1 MIGRR
6 RQRGSM
12 AVTIGMFMLIGVV
25 LLESLVLGYQFY
37 MRRQMQNVADLAAL
51 AGAQALSG
59 MSCTAALAAARS
71 NAALNDSATVTVD
84 CGNWNLNYTTKYNYQ
99 TQTASSTLDP
109 NAVHVLVTKKIPFGT
124 SWLPVSNA
132 GAEAIAI
139 RNGTPIA
146 VFTIAANLLTGMVC
160 SGNGCGAIANVNLTL
175 FSLLKALGLTL
186 PVTLT
191 VGQLDTLLSSQ
202 VLTYG
207 NILSAIGTATGLSTL
222 TATVNVPSLLNKNVS
237 LLTTVSGRGLFTFD
251 SSAASSAVSATSLL
265 NTQLNVLDLVTTG
278 VGLASQNNAIGLSSA
293 IPGITVQVDVL
304 SPPSIGIGG
313 VGATAYSAVIRV
325 YANITTSPSSGVLSG
340 VLQTLAQVAS
350 VNLPMQIDIAN
361 AQATV
366 TSLCTTKDSA
376 GNDTATFSASSAVMQ
391 ACIGNITPSSVMS
404 GTTSCTTGAG
414 SKQIISILGTV
425 LSVTTPGI
433 TDTILPAATGSYT
446 LEAGQTA
453 VTDSNTL
460 AIGTAMTTLMTTL
473 GSQLQVS
480 ILGLNTGGLLSALFN
495 ALVQP
500 VILALQPVLNLLG
513 STVAT
518 LLNSLLGVE
527 IGKSTLTLRSLNCLG
542 SGVRL
547 VE

>member
-1 MIGRR
+1 
-6 RQRGSM
+6 M

-37 MRRQMQNVADLAAL
+37 MRRQLQNVADMASM
-51 AGAQALSG
+51 AGAQALNG
-59 MSCTAALAAARS
+59 MDCTAALAAARA

-84 CGNWNLNYTTKYNYQ
+84 CGNWNPNYTSTYNYQ
-99 TQTASSTLDP
+99 KQTASSTLDP
-109 NAVHVLVTKKIPFGT
+109 NAVHVLVTKRIPFGT
-124 SWLPVSNA
+124 SVLPVTNA

-146 VFTIAANLLTGMVC
+146 VFTIAANLLTGTVC
-160 SGNGCGAIANVNLTL
+160 SGNGCGAIANVNLTM

-191 VGQLDTLLSSQ
+191 VGQLNTLLSSQ
-202 VLTYG
+202 VFTYG
-207 NILSAIGTATGLSTL
+207 DILSAIGTATGLSTL
-222 TATVNVPSLLNKNVS
+222 TATVNVPSLLNQNVS
-237 LLTTVSGRGLFTFD
+237 LLTTVNGRGLFSFD
-251 SSAASSAVSATSLL
+251 SSAASSTASATSLL

-278 VGLASQNNAIGLSSA
+278 VGLVSKNKAIGLSTA
-293 IPGITVQVDVL
+293 IPGITAQVDVL
-304 SPPSIGIGG
+304 SPPTIGIGG

-325 YANITTSPSSGVLSG
+325 YADVTTNPSSGILSG
-340 VLQTLAQVAS
+340 VLQVLALVAS
-350 VNLPMQIDIAN
+350 VDLPMQIDIAN

-366 TSLCTTKDSA
+366 TSLCTAKDA
-376 GNDTATFSASSAVMQ
+376 NGNDTATFSASSAVMQ

-414 SKQIISILGTV
+414 SKQIISILGSV

-433 TDTILPAATGSYT
+433 TDTILPAAAGSYT
-446 LEAGQTA
+446 LAAGQSA
-453 VTDSNTL
+453 VTNSNTL
-460 AIGTAMTTLMTTL
+460 EIGTALSTLMAQL

-500 VILALQPVLNLLG
+500 VIVALQPVLNLLG
-513 STVAT
+513 SVVAT
-518 LLNSLLGVE
+518 LLNSLLGIE
-527 IGKSTLTLRSLNCLG
+527 IGRSTLTLRSLNCLG

-547 VE
+547 VQ